1 MQFHKITIPLPCS
14 PLLISPCLTCCNVV
28 VGALIAVVACHLLE
42 TQMEFAFANN
52 FARCVGQVCTSE
64 RKYVQGGIPCPF
76 REASPFPPL
85 ACQIQFTQNTR
96 NSTPSA
102 KATRL
107 TDWFRHAALP
117 RLQLPPSLIPHCCLR
132 SPGHNEMSQHRSAA
146 ALSLHLSVCL
156 GNFLA
161 EISPVVVVVDVDIS
175 SGSLTYL
182 YCIQSMNFCSKVRV
196 KPVRRERRGG
206 VGDTQSRL
214 LPLKGK

>member
-1 MQFHKITIPLPCS
+1 
-14 PLLISPCLTCCNVV
+14 
-28 VGALIAVVACHLLE
+28 
-42 TQMEFAFANN
+42 MEFAFANN
-52 FARCVGQVCTSE
+52 FARCVGQVCTLE
-64 RKYVQGGIPCPF
+64 RKYVQGGIPCPCPSPA
-76 REASPFPPL
+76 ASPFPPL

-107 TDWFRHAALP
+107 TDWFRHAAHP
-117 RLQLPPSLIPHCCLR
+117 RLQLPHPPSPILHSCLR

-161 EISPVVVVVDVDIS
+161 EISPVVVVVFVDVDIS

-196 KPVRRERRGG
+196 KLVLRERRGMG
-206 VGDTQSRL
+206 RGDTQSRL

>member
-1 MQFHKITIPLPCS
+1 
-14 PLLISPCLTCCNVV
+14 
-28 VGALIAVVACHLLE
+28 
-42 TQMEFAFANN
+42 MEFAFANN

-64 RKYVQGGIPCPF
+64 RKYVQGGVPCPF

-117 RLQLPPSLIPHCCLR
+117 RLQLPPSLIAHCCLR

-161 EISPVVVVVDVDIS
+161 EISPVVVVFVDVDIS

-196 KPVRRERRGG
+196 KLVLRERRGG